1 MSLRISVG
9 SLRTIDLTNAY
20 MNSKPDNS
28 GIPESGIDETG
39 PSETPESPSSPATA
53 LPDGRMASS
62 QSAITSEQA
71 FQLDDQSMAMV
82 SEESSPQELVA
93 WGLRRFLDQKKIIT
107 TSFGMEGCT
116 LIDMCSK
123 TIEQNDLPKL
133 HVAWIDT
140 GFFFPETHQ
149 LREKLE
155 SKYSNIEIVRWAT
168 EVSPE
173 KQTETYGDELW
184 KNNPNL
190 CCNIRKVVPMKENI
204 GGFDIWM
211 TGLRRSQTEARA
223 QTPILTWDWRY
234 QLLKFCPLAAWT
246 RADVWQYVQQ
256 NEVPFNQLHLQNFPT
271 ISCFH
276 CTRSVPGS
284 TPDSDTRDGRWEG
297 NDKDECGLHFSI

>member
-1 MSLRISVG
+1 
-9 SLRTIDLTNAY
+9 

-28 GIPESGIDETG
+28 GLPEGAQRAGESAQDSD
-39 PSETPESPSSPATA
+39 PSIAPAA

-62 QSAITSEQA
+62 QSAVATGQA
-71 FQLDDQSMAMV
+71 FQQNDQSMAMV
-82 SEESSPQELVA
+82 SEECSPQELVA
-93 WGLRRFLDQKKIIT
+93 WGLRRFLDRKKVMT

-123 TIEQNDLPKL
+123 ALEQNDLPNL
-133 HVAWIDT
+133 QVAWIDT

-149 LREKLE
+149 LKEQLE

-168 EVSPE
+168 KVTPDQ
-173 KQTETYGDELW
+173 QTETYGNELW

-211 TGLRRSQTEARA
+211 TALRRSQTEARA
-223 QTPILTWDWRY
+223 QTPILAWDWRY

-256 NEVPFNQLHLQNFPT
+256 NEVPFNQLHLQNYPT
-271 ISCFH
+271 ISCSH
-276 CTRSVPGS
+276 CTRPVPGS
-284 TPDSDTRDGRWEG
+284 TPESDTRDGRWEDTG
-297 NDKDECGLHFSI
+297 KDECGLHFSI